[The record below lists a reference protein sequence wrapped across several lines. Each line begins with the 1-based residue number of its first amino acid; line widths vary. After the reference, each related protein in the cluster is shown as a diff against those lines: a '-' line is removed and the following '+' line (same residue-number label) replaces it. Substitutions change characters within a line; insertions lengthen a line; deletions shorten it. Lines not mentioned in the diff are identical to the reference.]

1 MKYFIF
7 TGAARL
13 LEGAETTV
21 TGISDAQ
28 ATSIKNSLQSL
39 GTAIL
44 DNFVKLL
51 PAFAGIAA
59 IMFVVALIRKKA
71 KC

>member
-7 TGAARL
+7 TGAAQL
-13 LEGAETTV
+13 LEGAETV